1 MKRLVVVRHAKAEKT
16 QIGQSDFDRE
26 LTSQGKVEA
35 RQVASKL
42 QSENVIPELII
53 SSPSSRAYQ
62 TAKVFG
68 EVFGIDKKQ
77 IVRKILLYDDIETK
91 KVVALLKE
99 EAKHVDTVFLVG
111 HNPVLQ
117 RIIHELTNDFRGY
130 LCTTGA
136 AVMVFNVER
145 WSQIMRSKG
154 ELVLFETPLNE
165 DPASEM
171 MPEL

>member
-16 QIGQSDFDRE
+16 QIGQTDFDRE
-26 LTSQGKVEA
+26 LTNKGKVEA

-42 QSENVIPELII
+42 QSVNVMPELII

-62 TAKVFG
+62 TAKIFG

-91 KVVALLKE
+91 KVVELLRE
-99 EAKHVDTVFLVG
+99 EAKHADTVFLVG

-117 RIIHELTNDFRGY
+117 RMIHELTNDFQGY
-130 LCTTGA
+130 LSTAGV
-136 AVMVFNVER
+136 AVMDFNVDR
-145 WSQIMRSKG
+145 WSQIVSTKG
-154 ELVLFETPLNE
+154 VLILFETPSNDSSDDIMLK
-165 DPASEM
+165 
-171 MPEL
+171 